1 MMDWGYMG
9 TGGLTMAL
17 LWVLGLLLLVATV
30 VGIVALL
37 DPGRRDG
44 RAMPTD
50 RSEQRSAAED
60 ELELRYAR
68 GEIDAATLVQQRA
81 VLRQR

>member
-17 LWVLGLLLLVATV
+17 LWAFGLLLLVAAV
-30 VGIVALL
+30 VGVVALL
-37 DPGRRDG
+37 DPGRRDE